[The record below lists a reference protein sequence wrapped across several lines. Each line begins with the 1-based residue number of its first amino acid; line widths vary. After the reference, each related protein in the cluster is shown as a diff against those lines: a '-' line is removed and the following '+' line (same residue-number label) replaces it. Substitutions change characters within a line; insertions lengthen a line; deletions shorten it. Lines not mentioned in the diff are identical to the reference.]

1 MQDIFYT
8 SITKA
13 VVVEA
18 FDSVDQGSK
27 DQFIGSFYIELNNSF
42 RQVFKQQEKLGST
55 QDLLFNKD
63 KMQ

>member
-1 MQDIFYT
+1 MQDLFAT

-27 DQFIGSFYIELNNSF
+27 DQFIGSFYIELNNSS
-42 RQVFKQQEKLGST
+42 R
-55 QDLLFNKD
+55 
-63 KMQ
+63 